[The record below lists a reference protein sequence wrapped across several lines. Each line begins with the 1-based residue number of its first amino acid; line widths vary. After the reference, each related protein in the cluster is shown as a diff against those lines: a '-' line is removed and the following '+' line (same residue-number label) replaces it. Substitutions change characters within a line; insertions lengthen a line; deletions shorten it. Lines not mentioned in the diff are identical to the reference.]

1 MIKTENVLC
10 IFRNFT
16 VLGTRAKIFVL
27 LCGAIILSVNLVST
41 YEKISYILSVSQWD
55 NLILKYYMIFTN
67 LLATV
72 ILAVNVFTGIKQSE
86 QFKIIVSITDNL
98 HESCKNRSV
107 YPRALSRVTTRTMF
121 FFIYIFLTSISVSI
135 FCIVNNADV
144 NVATI
149 HIIVESFLYAW
160 REIYF
165 ILELLT
171 FHVLVSIVA
180 LALKEI
186 NTSIIKSMN
195 DFDQIDD
202 IPDLQNKCSKLQNLI
217 EEFAVIFISLSTS
230 IRCLL
235 QCFGLLVGKVVK
247 QLLC

>member
-1 MIKTENVLC
+1 MITTENVLC

-16 VLGTRAKIFVL
+16 ALGTRAKIFVSSWV
-27 LCGAIILSVNLVST
+27 AIIIFINLLST
-41 YEKISYILSVSQWD
+41 YKKISDILSISHWD
-55 NLILKYYMIFTN
+55 NLILKYYIIIAN

-72 ILAVNVFTGIKQSE
+72 ILAVNIFTGIKKSE
-86 QFKIIVSITDNL
+86 QFKIIVSISDNI

-107 YPRALSRVTTRTMF
+107 YPRALSRVTTRTMCLF
-121 FFIYIFLTSISVSI
+121 LYIFLTSISLTIFSI
-135 FCIVNNADV
+135 VKNADLH
-144 NVATI
+144 VATI

>member
-27 LCGAIILSVNLVST
+27 LCVAIILSVNLVST

-107 YPRALSRVTTRTMF
+107 YPRALSQSYHSNYV
-121 FFIYIFLTSISVSI
+121 
-135 FCIVNNADV
+135 
-144 NVATI
+144 
-149 HIIVESFLYAW
+149 FLY
-160 REIYF
+160 IHFLNKYF
-165 ILELLT
+165 CVNLLY
-171 FHVLVSIVA
+171 
-180 LALKEI
+180 
-186 NTSIIKSMN
+186 
-195 DFDQIDD
+195 
-202 IPDLQNKCSKLQNLI
+202 
-217 EEFAVIFISLSTS
+217 
-230 IRCLL
+230 R
-235 QCFGLLVGKVVK
+235 
-247 QLLC
+247 